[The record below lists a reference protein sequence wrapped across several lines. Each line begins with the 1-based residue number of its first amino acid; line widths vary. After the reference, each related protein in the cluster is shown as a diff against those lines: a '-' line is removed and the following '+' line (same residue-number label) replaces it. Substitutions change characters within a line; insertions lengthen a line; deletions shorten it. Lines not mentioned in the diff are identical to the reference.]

1 MYNVNDKNEL
11 AVLVSQVVY
20 EDSISMRD
28 LETIADRI
36 QQRTKKEVTADMVKE
51 SMSFDILEME
61 DMRRIAEANN
71 LVY

>member
-28 LETIADRI
+28 LEAIADKI